1 MPALFPRWT
10 NTVARGSLLAL
21 ILIAAAA
28 QIAPMLW
35 VRSAFATGEHA
46 RVVQPVAF
54 DHRVHS
60 HALHIDC
67 RYCHASVAT
76 AATAGLPPTIA
87 CVGCHNKA
95 LIASAALAPIR
106 ASLASNQPIVWQ
118 RVNALPDFVF
128 FDHSIHVA
136 KGVGCETCHGRVD
149 QMAQVSQATPLSMGW
164 CLGCHRDPGPHL
176 RPRAEITTMGW
187 PLDQG
192 DSTVAARGKRLM
204 EEYGVARLTTCST
217 CHR

>member
-10 NTVARGSLLAL
+10 NTAARGSLLAL
-21 ILIAAAA
+21 VLIAAAA

-35 VRSAFATGEHA
+35 VRSAFATGQHA

-67 RYCHASVAT
+67 RYCHASVAA
-76 AATAGLPPTIA
+76 AATAGFPPTVA
-87 CVGCHNKA
+87 CVGCHNTA
-95 LIASAALAPIR
+95 LMASTALAPVR

-149 QMAQVSQATPLSMGW
+149 QMAQVSQETPLSMGW
-164 CLGCHRDPGPHL
+164 CLSCHRDPGPRL

-187 PLDQG
+187 SGDQS
-192 DSTVAARGKRLM
+192 DSAVSARGRRLM
-204 EEYGVARLTTCST
+204 QEYGVARLTTCST